1 MARDVSAFHHQAEL
15 KENKQLTGFV
25 VQNLN
30 KDYKLPFDDNEFD
43 VVTCVVSVDYLIR
56 PLEVFKEVQRVLR
69 PGGKFIVSQS
79 NRCFATK
86 AISVNRAI
94 TKTLNAAS

>member
-1 MARDVSAFHHQAEL
+1 MARDVFAFHHQAEL

-86 AISVNRAI
+86 AISVNPAI

>member
-1 MARDVSAFHHQAEL
+1 VSAFPHQAEL

-86 AISVNRAI
+86 AISVNPDI
-94 TKTLNAAS
+94 PKTLNPSS